1 MGNRFQNGHGNRKVA
16 FESWKC
22 GVVYAGKR
30 ERKRAFESWKCG
42 AVYAGKRERKGLL
55 AFYFMVSYERSRIP
69 CFFFALASPQFQEQ
83 IQRKCCCVLKEKA
96 YVLLSKTQRHFI
108 MVECSPN
115 FYLCLSGLIENVV
128 TLRDE
133 FSHWSA
139 FCGCKLVELNTV
151 IASCYNVLLEVAPA

>member
-1 MGNRFQNGHGNRKVA
+1 MREVESPAFSLPSLLHNSKSKYSGNVVA
-16 FESWKC
+16 CLKKKLM
-22 GVVYAGKR
+22 Y
-30 ERKRAFESWKCG
+30 
-42 AVYAGKRERKGLL
+42 
-55 AFYFMVSYERSRIP
+55 
-69 CFFFALASPQFQEQ
+69 
-83 IQRKCCCVLKEKA
+83 CCQ
-96 YVLLSKTQRHFI
+96 TQRHFI